1 MYTAMDTSDT
11 ENIEISATDFI
22 EYVENLKSGDV
33 SDMLSLR
40 VIPSFLFSMR
50 RHIVNKLTDETLNL
64 WILDMLIDGL
74 KGSTVRRYVGA
85 LHTLYKNFRET
96 VSSDDEEVQ
105 FSLPFDKTYSDDS
118 VKKIKN
124 TEKNLEAVNSLTKV
138 SVKHDSQAYVYNKA
152 FQYLLF
158 NPDAS
163 LTDVVNLKY
172 SDPQPDSLH
181 ISDIII
187 SMRKA
192 PQSKYVFPLQQG
204 KRREPAIIKSLLS
217 ELHATGRRAGLS
229 FGDTFSRES
238 ITSIWIAAAIKA
250 GIQYSEI
257 SGIIKKLPSEYSFMS
272 IIPSASISDER
283 KLEIINIVADSITN
297 KTPGWFVLRLRSGVI
312 PDNIKDR
319 LVEKDSPIRRMISYY
334 YPLRTIKKMVKKKMV
349 TKEVPMIP
357 GILFIRLPYDQVNK
371 LIGVV
376 GDLAWCFR
384 TTANASSPYSVIPQ
398 SEMMTFQRSVGSY
411 TSDIEIDIISA
422 LPPLAV
428 GDEVVI
434 ENGSML
440 DGQQA
445 TIRKVRSVNGE
456 LTYTLRLSDTAF
468 IRWKDVNLPAT
479 HLSKVES

>member
-1 MYTAMDTSDT
+1 MQTEVNTSDT
-11 ENIEISATDFI
+11 ENIEINTTDFLD
-22 EYVENLKSGDV
+22 YVENLKSEDV

-40 VIPSFLFSMR
+40 VIPSFLMSMR
-50 RHIVNKLTDETLNL
+50 RHAVKKLTNEALNL

-85 LHTLYKNFRET
+85 LHTLYKAYLDTKPSEI
-96 VSSDDEEVQ
+96 EELT
-105 FSLPFDKTYSDDS
+105 FSLPFDKSYSDDS
-118 VKKIKN
+118 VKKLKD
-124 TEKNLEAVNSLTKV
+124 TEKNLEAVNSLTKL
-138 SVKHDSQAYVYNKA
+138 SVKYDSPAYVYNKA

-158 NPDAS
+158 NPNAS
-163 LTDVVNLKY
+163 LSDVVNLKY
-172 SDPQPDSLH
+172 SDNYPDSLH
-181 ISDIII
+181 IKDIII

-192 PQSKYVFPLQQG
+192 PQSKYVFPLHQG

-229 FGDTFSRES
+229 FGDTFSRDS

-257 SGIIKKLPSEYSFMS
+257 SGMIKKLPSEYSYLS
-272 IIPSASISDER
+272 IIPSVCVSEDR
-283 KLEIINIVADSITN
+283 RLEIINTVADSITN
-297 KTPGWFVLRLRSGVI
+297 KTPGWFVLRLRSGVV
-312 PDNIKDR
+312 PDNIKER
-319 LVEKDSPIRRMISYY
+319 LIEKESPIRRMISYY
-334 YPLRTIKKMVKKKMV
+334 YPLRAVKRMVKKKMV
-349 TKEVPMIP
+349 TKEVPLIP
-357 GILFIRLPYDQVNK
+357 GILFIRLPYDQVTK

-422 LPPLAV
+422 LPPLEV

-468 IRWKDVNLPAT
+468 IRWKDVDLPAT